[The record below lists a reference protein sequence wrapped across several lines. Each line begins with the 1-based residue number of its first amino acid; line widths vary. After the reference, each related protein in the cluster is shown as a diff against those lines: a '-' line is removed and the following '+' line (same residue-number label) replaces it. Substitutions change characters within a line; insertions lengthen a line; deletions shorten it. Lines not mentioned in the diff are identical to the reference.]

1 MTDFVVYPAID
12 LRGGNVVRLRQGDYA
27 DETVYGDDP
36 LSVAESFVAAGATW
50 VHMVDLD
57 AAKGDAA
64 VNRPVIARVASA
76 LAGRARLQ
84 VGGGVRGVADASALA
99 EAGVSRVVMGSAAVR
114 EPSLVA
120 DVTTKVGV
128 AVAVGLDHRAGILAT
143 EGWTQSSGVG
153 LADALGRYPTAACA
167 IITDISRDGML
178 SGPDIDGL
186 SSAARNAPMPII
198 ASGGVGTVDDIVALA
213 AIPNIDGV
221 ITGKAIYEGRFTLAE
236 ALRAVGG
243 RR

>member
-1 MTDFVVYPAID
+1 
-12 LRGGNVVRLRQGDYA
+12 VVRLRQGDYA

-64 VNRPVIARVASA
+64 VNRPVIARVAAA

-84 VGGGVRGVADASALA
+84 VGGGVRGVNDASALA
-99 EAGVSRVVMGSAAVR
+99 EVGVSRVVMGSAAVR
-114 EPSLVA
+114 DPALVA
-120 DVTTKVGV
+120 QVTTKVGV

-143 EGWTQSSGVG
+143 EGWTQSSGVA
-153 LADALGRYPTAACA
+153 LADALGMYPSAACA
-167 IITDISRDGML
+167 VITDISRDGML
-178 SGPDIDGL
+178 TGPDIGGL
-186 SSAARNAPMPII
+186 SAAARNAPMPVI

-213 AIPNIDGV
+213 AIPNIAGV
-221 ITGKAIYEGRFTLAE
+221 ITGKAIYEGRFTLVD
-236 ALRAVGG
+236 ALSAVGA